1 MCHIYE
7 TQISHKYFQFYVFHL
22 FSYKNKMPYNIP
34 ILHSDVHTKMVT
46 PLASS
51 RFCHVTD
58 LNVYLS
64 MNLKKIKFVIQKE
77 A

>member
-1 MCHIYE
+1 
-7 TQISHKYFQFYVFHL
+7 
-22 FSYKNKMPYNIP
+22 MPYNIP

-64 MNLKKIKFVIQKE
+64 TNLKKIKFVIQKE